1 MSFQNHMVLNLDSE
15 GGVHILLSETN
26 HRVFWLTQMKI
37 KRHRKEG
44 EGVWKNSE
52 AFSALER
59 GEEDELIIFSKA
71 LWINQIYTEIFDS

>member
-1 MSFQNHMVLNLDSE
+1 MVLDLDSE
-15 GGVHILLSETN
+15 GGVHILLSEIK

-52 AFSALER
+52 TFSA
-59 GEEDELIIFSKA
+59 
-71 LWINQIYTEIFDS
+71 